1 MRLPRTRGA
10 VSGLVLLVA
19 GLWAALVP
27 FFGPYLNLSI
37 GTDQTWHWTT
47 DRLWLDVLPGAVA
60 ALGGLMLIRATTR
73 GGAALASWL
82 GVCAGIW
89 LIVGQT
95 VSLLWNHGTS
105 AAGQP
110 LFGNVHKAVEEG
122 VYFYGVGAIILFF
135 AAFALGRL
143 ALPATAVPIDEMVAR
158 PRRRWFG
165 RRRRDV
171 APAPEDEAV
180 VERRVDRPVAA
191 PEAADE
197 PTVVRPGA
205 PERDA

>member
-60 ALGGLMLIRATTR
+60 ALGGLMLIKATTR
-73 GGAALASWL
+73 SGAALASWL
-82 GVCAGIW
+82 GVCAGAW
-89 LIVGQT
+89 LIVGQS

-122 VYFYGVGAIILFF
+122 VYFYGVGALILFF

-143 ALPATAVPIDEMVAR
+143 ALPASAVPVEEPVATTATR
-158 PRRRWFG
+158 PRRGLFG
-165 RRRRDV
+165 RRRRAVDS
-171 APAPEDEAV
+171 ADEGV
-180 VERRVDRPVAA
+180 VERPVERPVESPA
-191 PEAADE
+191 AADE
-197 PTVVRPGA
+197 PTVVRSREP
-205 PERDA
+205 

>member
-1 MRLPRTRGA
+1 MRHPRTRGA
-10 VSGLVLLVA
+10 VSGLVLFLA

-37 GTDQTWHWTT
+37 GTDQTWHWTI
-47 DRLWLDVLPGAVA
+47 DRLWLSVLPGAVA
-60 ALGGLMLIRATTR
+60 ALGGLLLIRAVTR
-73 GGAALASWL
+73 GGAAFASWL
-82 GVCAGIW
+82 GVCAGAW

-122 VYFYGVGAIILFF
+122 VYFYAVGALILFF

-143 ALPATAVPIDEMVAR
+143 ALPAAAVPVEEPVAAAR

-165 RRRRDV
+165 RRRRTV
-171 APAPEDEAV
+171 APDAADDEGV
-180 VERRVDRPVAA
+180 VERPVTA
-191 PEAADE
+191 PADE
-197 PTVVRPGA
+197 PTVVRNP
-205 PERDA
+205 

>member
-47 DRLWLDVLPGAVA
+47 DRLWLSVLPGAVA
-60 ALGGLMLIRATTR
+60 ALGGLLLIRAVTR
-73 GGAALASWL
+73 GAAAFASWL
-82 GVCAGIW
+82 GVCAGVW

-122 VYFYGVGAIILFF
+122 VYFYAVGALILFF

-143 ALPATAVPIDEMVAR
+143 ALPARAVVAEDAAVAATR
-158 PRRRWFG
+158 PRRRRGLFG
-165 RRRRDV
+165 RRRRAAASPD
-171 APAPEDEAV
+171 DEGV
-180 VERRVDRPVAA
+180 VERPVAA
-191 PEAADE
+191 EE
-197 PTVVRPGA
+197 PTAVQSREP
-205 PERDA
+205 

>member
-1 MRLPRTRGA
+1 MRHPRTRGA
-10 VSGLVLLVA
+10 VSGLLLFLA

-37 GTDQTWHWTT
+37 GTDQTWHWTI
-47 DRLWLDVLPGAVA
+47 DRLWLSVLPGAVA
-60 ALGGLMLIRATTR
+60 ALGGLLLIRAVTR
-73 GGAALASWL
+73 GGAAFASWL
-82 GVCAGIW
+82 GVCAGAW

-122 VYFYGVGAIILFF
+122 VYFYAVGALILFF

-143 ALPATAVPIDEMVAR
+143 ALPAAAVPVEEPVAAAR

-165 RRRRDV
+165 RRRRTV
-171 APAPEDEAV
+171 APDAADDEGV
-180 VERRVDRPVAA
+180 VERPVTA
-191 PEAADE
+191 PADE
-197 PTVVRPGA
+197 PTVVRNP
-205 PERDA
+205 